1 MSKNERIILF
11 LLAAL
16 NFTNILDFMIMMPL
30 GNYLMPYFN
39 ITPQQFSLL
48 VASYTL
54 SASISGFCAA
64 FFVDGFDRKKV
75 LLFAYIGFLV
85 ATFAC
90 GFAPTYIFLLFSTE
104 YSVKSIS
111 YPGFF
116 TILLRIQAS
125 SYHKILLFGYA

>member
-75 LLFAYIGFLV
+75 LLFAYACLRLCTNIYFSFIGKG
-85 ATFAC
+85 C
-90 GFAPTYIFLLFSTE
+90 GWVIWGLNWCSSNF
-104 YSVKSIS
+104 YSIRFIYVRTK
-111 YPGFF
+111 
-116 TILLRIQAS
+116 R
-125 SYHKILLFGYA
+125 

>member
-64 FFVDGFDRKKV
+64 FFVS
-75 LLFAYIGFLV
+75 
-85 ATFAC
+85 
-90 GFAPTYIFLLFSTE
+90 FS
-104 YSVKSIS
+104 Y
-111 YPGFF
+111 
-116 TILLRIQAS
+116 
-125 SYHKILLFGYA
+125 